1 MANLQLASAGAKK
14 MMASGTKR
22 IGMGAR
28 RRRGATEGES
38 DGGDSPLFSDA
49 PPQTIGGTEWRN

>member
-1 MANLQLASAGAKK
+1 MANLQLASAGVK
-14 MMASGTKR
+14 MASGTKR
-22 IGMGAR
+22 RGMGLG

-49 PPQTIGGTEWRN
+49 PPQTIGGTECGN